1 MFGADSASKCNR
13 LDNFHMYLPKKMCPS
28 RPIQRVL
35 PGGSM
40 AGLGLKGTESYQ
52 CIPAK
57 RWNFCALSGEQVG
70 DNTQHLLT
78 AALTNY
84 LILNKQLD

>member
-1 MFGADSASKCNR
+1 
-13 LDNFHMYLPKKMCPS
+13 MYLPTKMGPS
-28 RPIQRVL
+28 RPYTEIF

-40 AGLGLKGTESYQ
+40 AGLVEGYRESYQ
-52 CIPAK
+52 CIPAI
-57 RWNFCALSGEQVG
+57 RWNSVLSAENKIW

-84 LILNKQLD
+84 QLICE